1 MDIVAH
7 NSEKNKRYIPHEVR
21 TRIHAV
27 QLYRQEKDI
36 DFVCRRYHISKSSL
50 MRWNRQYDGTR
61 KSLTDKSHRPHS
73 AHPNAHTQEELTWI
87 RNYHRRNPNISICE
101 RYGIVGIRVHCTACS
116 SDLDTAGRQNQQR
129 KSLSTTV
136 ITTHRRNWGKSG
148 KWM

>member
-61 KSLTDKSHRPHS
+61 ESLTDKSHRPHS
-73 AHPNAHTQEELTWI
+73 AHPNAHRKNWLGFGTT
-87 RNYHRRNPNISICE
+87 
-101 RYGIVGIRVHCTACS
+101 TAAIQ
-116 SDLDTAGRQNQQR
+116 T
-129 KSLSTTV
+129 
-136 ITTHRRNWGKSG
+136 
-148 KWM
+148 

>member
-61 KSLTDKSHRPHS
+61 ESLTDKSHRPHS
-73 AHPNAHTQEELTWI
+73 PHPNAHTEHETERA
-87 RNYHRRNPNISICE
+87 RNYRRQSPSICLFVRE
-101 RYGIVGIRVHCTACS
+101 RHATTAIRKEA
-116 SDLDTAGRQNQQR
+116 AGSHHRQTRSFEKAVFLPR
-129 KSLSTTV
+129 KQSKPSPGPIGSYFV
-136 ITTHRRNWGKSG
+136 Y
-148 KWM
+148 

>member
-61 KSLTDKSHRPHS
+61 ESLTDKSHRPRS
-73 AHPNAHTQEELTWI
+73 SECAHTRRIDMDPELPPPQSKHKYL
-87 RNYHRRNPNISICE
+87 RA
-101 RYGIVGIRVHCTACS
+101 V
-116 SDLDTAGRQNQQR
+116 RQAA
-129 KSLSTTV
+129 
-136 ITTHRRNWGKSG
+136 
-148 KWM
+148 